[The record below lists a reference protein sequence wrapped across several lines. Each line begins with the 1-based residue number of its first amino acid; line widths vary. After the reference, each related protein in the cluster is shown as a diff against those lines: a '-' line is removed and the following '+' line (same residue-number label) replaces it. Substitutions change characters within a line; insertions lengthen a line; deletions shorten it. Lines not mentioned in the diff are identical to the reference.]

1 MIAAKDAFKE
11 TKKFIENPDVYECII
26 YQNFLKNFK
35 YLGIDR
41 LLNRMIKEQIHAKKF
56 ELTINLKSG
65 QDLMNEERDFF
76 WQWEQADNLR
86 SFEKLLT
93 KLKYKSEFKSTLGQ
107 LKYITISWDLV

>member
-1 MIAAKDAFKE
+1 MIAAKDAFKA
-11 TKKFIENPDVYECII
+11 TNRFIENPDIYEDMI

-56 ELTINLKSG
+56 ELTIDLKSG
-65 QDLMNEERDFF
+65 KDFMNEERDFF

-86 SFEKLLT
+86 SFEKFLT
-93 KLKYKSEFKSTLGQ
+93 KLKYKYEFKSTSGQ
-107 LKYITISWDLV
+107 LKYITISWAEV